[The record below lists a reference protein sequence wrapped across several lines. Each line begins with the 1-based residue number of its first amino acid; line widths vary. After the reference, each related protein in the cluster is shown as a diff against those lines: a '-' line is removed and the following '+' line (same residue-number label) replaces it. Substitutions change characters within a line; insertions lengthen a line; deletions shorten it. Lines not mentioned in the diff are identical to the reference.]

1 MGNRR
6 FSRKRLFEVE
16 KRGQPVDLGSGP
28 GIKDAI
34 VSATQHRNGAEIIT
48 EIAVDLGTSL
58 GTIRTAGGGG
68 NGDRSPIGLD
78 STSDATL
85 TAFLTQ
91 LTTAKFGTITEIR
104 AVLVEALD
112 SSAGSPPAIGIE
124 TGATGDGR
132 CVIADGSGTDGGTR
146 VQVIQNLNVLGEDTS
161 GLINDNSAASDYLY
175 IVQEANDTADT
186 LTAGKLLIY
195 IHGFVAPA
203 DL

>member
-48 EIAVDLGTSL
+48 EIAVDLGTSKAVISSA
-58 GTIRTAGGGG
+58 TH
-68 NGDRSPIGLD
+68 DRDPIGVV
-78 STSDATL
+78 SGGVA
-85 TAFLTQ
+85 AVTQ
-91 LTTAKFGTITEIR
+91 LTTAKFGIITEIR
-104 AVLVEALD
+104 VVCMEVAASLANIDLEFGD
-112 SSAGSPPAIGIE
+112 N
-124 TGATGDGR
+124 GDG
-132 CVIADGSGTDGGTR
+132 V
-146 VQVIQNLNVLGEDTS
+146 
-161 GLINDNSAASDYLY
+161 
-175 IVQEANDTADT
+175 NDTADT
-186 LTAGKLLIY
+186 GTPTSITTNCCATIGADTPVLYDNTALLANKYLYICNGAGDTPDPFTAGKLLIY